1 MRISD
6 WSSDVCSS
14 DLANAGDYRRA
25 IMRIPLIPGFSSTVT
40 IPFITLAVEL
50 MGWRHA
56 LLVLA
61 VIQLLGPAL
70 LYWTCLRD
78 TVSGRQKLARQP
90 AGSAAAYLPLADAF
104 RDSRLWIMAAC
115 FGAQIFCTSGQNG
128 RA

>member
-14 DLANAGDYRRA
+14 DLLWSQTGSLTGFYAIWIAIGLTQACSLSEAAYNVVAANAGDYRRA
-25 IMRIPLIPGFSSTVT
+25 IMGITLITGFSSTVT

-70 LYWTCLRD
+70 LYWTCLRA
-78 TVSGRQKLARQP
+78 TVSGRQKL
-90 AGSAAAYLPLADAF
+90 GSE
-104 RDSRLWIMAAC
+104 
-115 FGAQIFCTSGQNG
+115 GHTSE
-128 RA
+128 

>member
-25 IMRIPLIPGFSSTVT
+25 IMGITLITGFSSTVT

-70 LYWTCLRD
+70 LYWPCLRD
-78 TVSGRQKLARQP
+78 TVSGRQTLARQI
-90 AGSAAAYLPLADAF
+90 G
-104 RDSRLWIMAAC
+104 RAAC
-115 FGAQIFCTSGQNG
+115 RERVCQSV
-128 RA
+128 